1 MEMQDKILINV
12 SEAAKLLGLGK
23 TFTYELIGQGQ
34 LPVVRFGKRVL
45 IPVKHLSLYIET
57 LVA

>member
-12 SEAAKLLGLGK
+12 PEAAKLLGLGK

-34 LPVVRFGKRVL
+34 LPVVRLGKRVL
-45 IPVKHLSLYIET
+45 IPVKHLNLYIET
-57 LVA
+57 LIA